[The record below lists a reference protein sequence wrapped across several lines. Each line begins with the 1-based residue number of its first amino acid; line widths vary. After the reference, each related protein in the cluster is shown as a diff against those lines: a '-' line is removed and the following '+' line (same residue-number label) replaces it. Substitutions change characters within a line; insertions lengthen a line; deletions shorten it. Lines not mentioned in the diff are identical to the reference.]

1 VIKVRYVD
9 CACVEVGRSAR
20 VICLDHPH
28 VPNGTWVTTTLVR
41 AIQQSPAGPLF
52 TTLNTLYIPEDP
64 MLFSDNA
71 GYWTPELVREFS
83 RTLKRRVK
91 EAQNATG

>member
-20 VICLDHPH
+20 VICLDHPLA
-28 VPNGTWVTTTLVR
+28 PNGVWLTTSPVR
-41 AIQQSPAGPLF
+41 AIQQSPVGPLF
-52 TTLNTLYIPEDP
+52 TTVNTLYIPDDP
-64 MLFSDNA
+64 MLFSDKI
-71 GYWTPELVREFS
+71 GYWSPELVREFS

-91 EAQNATG
+91 EAQHAAG